1 MSTTPEATV
10 APEALRI
17 PQDKTRENLF
27 IVIGVGIAVLSL
39 VIFATSLGAYDAAP
53 WRTWASLAGV
63 AVGTATALISLKMRP
78 EHTYALEVD
87 ERGITD
93 NTSSTF
99 GAGLISWDDIKAAYR
114 WKVHQGYY
122 LVVDLKDPE
131 GFIER
136 APEGAAASMTSR
148 LEQHLPL
155 VEIRVAGL
163 PGSYTEDE
171 VLAAIAAYRPK
182 LVKSQRTYV
191 PPKKKKR

>member
-1 MSTTPEATV
+1 MSTTQEPV
-10 APEALRI
+10 AAPKPLRI

-39 VIFATSLGAYDAAP
+39 IIFVISLGAYDAAP
-53 WRTWASLAGV
+53 WRTWASLVGV
-63 AVGTATALISLKMRP
+63 VVGTATVLISLKMRP
-78 EHTYALEVD
+78 EHSYALEVD

-99 GAGLISWDDIKAAYR
+99 GAGLIPWDDIKAAYR
-114 WKVHQGYY
+114 WKVRQGYY
-122 LVVDLKDPE
+122 LVIDLKDPE
-131 GFIER
+131 GFIQR
-136 APEGAAASMTSR
+136 APEGPAASMTSR

-182 LVKSQRTYV
+182 LVKSPRSYA